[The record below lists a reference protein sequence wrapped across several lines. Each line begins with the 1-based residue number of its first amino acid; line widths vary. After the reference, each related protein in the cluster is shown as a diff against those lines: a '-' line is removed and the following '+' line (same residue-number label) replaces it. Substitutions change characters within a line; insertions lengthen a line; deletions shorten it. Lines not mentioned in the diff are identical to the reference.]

1 MFVKLTK
8 KIDHTLNL
16 KKKMADSVHGIQMR
30 NINYIQNV
38 E

>member
-8 KIDHTLNL
+8 KIDHTLIK

-30 NINYIQNV
+30 NR
-38 E
+38 